1 MEGAALPG
9 VFAGVSC
16 ADYTHAIGLD
26 KIAIWGFNN
35 GSLNKE
41 QKMPER
47 DRTNAIRLL
56 DSSRVAYRIHTFSSD
71 IHSADEVARILGF
84 PASQVFKTLVVM
96 PPKGK
101 PLLAIVPGDG
111 ELDLKK
117 LAQVVD
123 EKKLRMA
130 TKVEAEAITG
140 LLVGGIS
147 ALSLMNKG
155 FRIYI
160 DATCRQF
167 PEIIVSAGRR
177 GINVQLAPA
186 DLIRIIKAQVVDIS
200 SPTSA
205 S

>member
-1 MEGAALPG
+1 
-9 VFAGVSC
+9 
-16 ADYTHAIGLD
+16 
-26 KIAIWGFNN
+26 
-35 GSLNKE
+35 
-41 QKMPER
+41 MPDIE
-47 DRTNAIRLL
+47 RTNAMRLL
-56 DSSRVAYRIHTFSSD
+56 DSFKTAYRIHTFSSEF
-71 IHSADEVARILGF
+71 HSAEEVAQILGF

-101 PLLAIVPGDG
+101 PILAIVPGNS

-130 TKVEAEAITG
+130 TKVEAETMTG
-140 LLVGGIS
+140 LLIGGIS
-147 ALSLMNKG
+147 ALALMNKG

-160 DATCRQF
+160 DASCHQF
-167 PEIIVSAGRR
+167 ADILVSAGRR
-177 GINVQLAPA
+177 GVNLQLAPA

-200 SPTSA
+200 SPNSA